1 MSYIA
6 AGDGPVFRP
15 LDVLICDDHP
25 VSRMIMEKL
34 LEKLRCRTIS
44 AATGSEAIRY
54 AMSDIKFDIMF
65 LEFRLPQLSGSD
77 VARMIRDTK
86 HTNTH
91 TPMVAITSYL
101 KELPAPQYF
110 DSLVEKPISSSKL
123 TEVLST
129 LCHWKS
135 PTPGQTNSLSLTL
148 PHPIPSGLRQE
159 SLRLEDS
166 PTSIS
171 SGYANRSGSSFRED
185 SISSSLFGDSESVA
199 TDDIPVLISRK
210 ATGDWDE
217 GGLGISGPDDVLM
230 GSSNP
235 FQSAPHPHLIT
246 QQSAPAQIEHLP
258 ARTKGPAPQRSFE
271 QLKAKRES
279 IEKRRYEGSVDSAD
293 DEDDELG
300 LVAAASQTSSGSGSG
315 SGSGSASGS
324 NPGSPSGQQYRSKS
338 VLPSSKLGIEMMRA
352 NSHDSVIAGS
362 EGTSTVGP
370 TTQVVTPN
378 YEVQLEFPA
387 LGAVADPATPALHA
401 SAGVQGQVM
410 YTPPEVEVGQSGKL
424 GVDVEQTPRPNQVV
438 DRPVS
443 EDEDPTPR
451 RPPVKAVDRDESMSP
466 FPGAI

>member
-1 MSYIA
+1 M
-6 AGDGPVFRP
+6 V
-15 LDVLICDDHP
+15 
-25 VSRMIMEKL
+25 MEKL

-65 LEFRLPQLSGSD
+65 LEFRLPKLSGSD

-86 HTNTH
+86 HINMH
-91 TPMVAITSYL
+91 TPLVAITSYL

-129 LCHWKS
+129 LCHWKPPS
-135 PTPGQTNSLSLTL
+135 PGQANSPSLAL
-148 PHPIPSGLRQE
+148 PHPIPSGLRTE

-166 PTSIS
+166 PTSAS
-171 SGYANRSGSSFRED
+171 SGYAMRSGSSVRED

-217 GGLGISGPDDVLM
+217 GGLCISGPEDQVLL
-230 GSSNP
+230 GSNNP
-235 FQSAPHPHLIT
+235 LGSPLQPRLIT
-246 QQSAPAQIEHLP
+246 QQSAPPQIDSSPLR
-258 ARTKGPAPQRSFE
+258 AKGPAPQRSLE
-271 QLKAKRES
+271 KLKAKRES

-300 LVAAASQTSSGSGSG
+300 LGAAPAQTGNGNGSGSG
-315 SGSGSASGS
+315 SGSSNGSASGS
-324 NPGSPSGQQYRSKS
+324 NPGSPLAQQYRSKS

-352 NSHDSVIAGS
+352 NSHDSLLTGS
-362 EGTSTVGP
+362 ECASTVEP
-370 TTQVVTPN
+370 ATQVVTPN
-378 YEVQLEFPA
+378 QEVQLSFPEP
-387 LGAVADPATPALHA
+387 DPMVYPVTHPVTPAPHTVA
-401 SAGVQGQVM
+401 ENQGQTPAVVR
-410 YTPPEVEVGQSGKL
+410 TPPELETGTSHD
-424 GVDVEQTPRPNQVV
+424 VDVDETPRPSSSLGRN
-438 DRPVS
+438 PI

-451 RPPVKAVDRDESMSP
+451 RPPAKTADRDDTISP
-466 FPGAI
+466 LPGGI